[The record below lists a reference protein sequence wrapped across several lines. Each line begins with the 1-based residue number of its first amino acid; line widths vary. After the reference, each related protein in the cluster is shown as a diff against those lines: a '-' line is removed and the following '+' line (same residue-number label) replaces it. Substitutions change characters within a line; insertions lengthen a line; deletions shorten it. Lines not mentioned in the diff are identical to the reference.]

1 MLAGISGIL
10 KVGVFLNFAN
20 LILNI
25 FTNCILTKKTKQSK
39 TVYIKLKE
47 KASQR
52 KKRDLLKEKNKEE
65 RKTFALIM
73 GLKLLR

>member
-10 KVGVFLNFAN
+10 KVVVFLNFAN
-20 LILNI
+20 LIVNI
-25 FTNCILTKKTKQSK
+25 FINCILTKKPKQNSVYEVKGNSK
-39 TVYIKLKE
+39 SKE
-47 KASQR
+47 EEK
-52 KKRDLLKEKNKEE
+52 DLLKEKNKEK